1 MVEAITDRRLENSWW
16 AVSGE
21 ASELE
26 RFSNHLRIEPS
37 RLLKSIGLDTNRCI
51 LFPACYLERIS
62 ANEVLYFGN

>member
-1 MVEAITDRRLENSWW
+1 MVEAITDRRVENSWW

-37 RLLKSIGLDTNRCI
+37 RLLKSTGLDTKGV
-51 LFPACYLERIS
+51 FFSPACYLERIS
-62 ANEVLYFGN
+62 TNEVLYFGN